1 MKLHRNAKTTPHTRA
16 LLVDRVRILHW
27 SVTAAADAAG
37 ISVRTAYKWLA
48 RQRAGG
54 RAALEDR
61 PSTPHRQPRRTSTW
75 QVDAI
80 LAARQARLTA
90 WAIAVRLQIPRS
102 TVAAIL
108 ARHGL
113 NRLTRLEASAPVRR
127 YEWAHPGELV
137 HVDVKRLARIVRI
150 GHRIH
155 GNRSLRVYGAGWEYV
170 HVAVDD
176 HSRVAYTEVLP
187 DQTGRSAEAFL
198 RRMVRWFAQRGTVVN
213 RVLTDNGSG
222 FISQRFRAA
231 AARAGVRAK
240 RTRFYR
246 PQTNGKAE
254 RFIQTMLREWAYGQP
269 YTTSWR
275 RTQAL
280 KPWVRHYNT
289 ARPHTALG
297 YRPPCVRFPRAAQ

>member
-1 MKLHRNAKTTPHTRA
+1 MKLHRNAKTTPHMRA
-16 LLVDRVRILHW
+16 LLVDRVRVMHW
-27 SVTAAADAAG
+27 PVAAAAAASG
-37 ISVRTAYKWLA
+37 VSARTVYKWLA
-48 RQRAGG
+48 RQRVGG
-54 RAALEDR
+54 RPALEDR
-61 PSTPHRQPRRTSTW
+61 PSTPHHQPRRTADA
-75 QVDAI
+75 QVHAI

-102 TVAAIL
+102 TVAVIL

-113 NRLTRLEASAPVRR
+113 SRLAPLDVQPPVRR

-137 HVDVKRLARIVRI
+137 HIDVKRLARIVRV

-187 DQTGRSAEAFL
+187 DQTGRSADAFL
-198 RRMVRWFAQRGTVVN
+198 RRTVRWFAQRGTVVN

-222 FISQRFRAA
+222 FISRRFRAA
-231 AARAGVRAK
+231 AARVGVRLK

-254 RFIQTMLREWAYGQP
+254 RFIQTLLREWAYVQP
-269 YTTSWR
+269 YRSSWR

-280 KPWVRHYNT
+280 RPWVRQYNT
-289 ARPHTALG
+289 TRPHTALG
-297 YRPPCVRFPRAAQ
+297 YRPPCSRFPRAAQ